1 MADKIKIMMADK
13 VKFVLFTVG
22 LATAI
27 GSAITSMIILYR
39 SMCGGISMVHEPNSI
54 LAFAE
59 IMFLILSVGTCVAAS
74 EVYYKYLEAK
84 NHKQKTQSSLT
95 ASS

>member
-1 MADKIKIMMADK
+1 MADKIKIIMADK
-13 VKFVLFTVG
+13 VKFILFSVG

-27 GSAITSMIILYR
+27 GSAITSMIILYI
-39 SMCGGISMVHEPNSI
+39 SMCGGISIVHEPNSI

-59 IMFLILSVGTCVAAS
+59 IICLTLSVGTCAAAS
-74 EVYYKYLEAK
+74 EVYYKYLEIK